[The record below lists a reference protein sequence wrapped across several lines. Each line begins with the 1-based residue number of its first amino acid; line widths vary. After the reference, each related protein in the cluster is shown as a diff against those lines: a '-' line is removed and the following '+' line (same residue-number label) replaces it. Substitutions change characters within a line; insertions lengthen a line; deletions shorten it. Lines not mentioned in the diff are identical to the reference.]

1 MLNNLNSFFS
11 FQNCK
16 KFEETSNFMNTLT
29 LNPNPDL
36 KITMNTSRHNSST
49 HIPYMMQ
56 QSTIL
61 FAQRICRISSC
72 LYLLMFQSSFDYCTL
87 ETGLDCTLHRSYIL
101 LNDPLEN
108 LSYAYISVKNW
119 KNAVIFELGGIMQ
132 YRASVFAASSNGQ
145 PHLVI
150 SIQSKGNQG

>member
-1 MLNNLNSFFS
+1 
-11 FQNCK
+11 
-16 KFEETSNFMNTLT
+16 MNTLT

-36 KITMNTSRHNSST
+36 KITMIISTHNSST

-87 ETGLDCTLHRSYIL
+87 ETGLDCTLHHSYIL
-101 LNDPLEN
+101 LNDRFEN
-108 LSYAYISVKNW
+108 LSFAYILVKNW
-119 KNAVIFELGGIMQ
+119 KNACNLWVRRYHAIQGLGVCSLIQWTTPFGYLNTIKGES
-132 YRASVFAASSNGQ
+132 RINSN
-145 PHLVI
+145 PDPNENKLIV
-150 SIQSKGNQG
+150 NL